1 MTGKRERL
9 VMRLVER
16 KMASGTRDKIF
27 CVCAACMA
35 AASPRNQTSGI
46 PAASRSKSSTN

>member
-16 KMASGTRDKIF
+16 KMASGTRDKVF
-27 CVCAACMA
+27 CICAACMA
-35 AASPRNQTSGI
+35 GSPKNQTSGI
-46 PAASRSKSSTN
+46 LAASRSKSPTN